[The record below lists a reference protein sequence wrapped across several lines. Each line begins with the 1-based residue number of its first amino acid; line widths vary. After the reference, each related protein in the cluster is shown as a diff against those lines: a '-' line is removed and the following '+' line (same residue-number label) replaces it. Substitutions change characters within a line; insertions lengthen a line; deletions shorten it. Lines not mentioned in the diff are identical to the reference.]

1 MSHSL
6 GPLADN
12 LTAYTI
18 YATAQAEMR
27 RAYALIEA
35 GDLDTA
41 VSEIESAARHAKVLA
56 SASASVDLGR
66 VAHWRKVATAR
77 QRFAEQV
84 RSANDAVASGYAVP
98 ARQSLAA

>member
-6 GPLADN
+6 GPLAHN

-27 RAYALIEA
+27 RAYALIES
-35 GDLDTA
+35 GDLDSAAT
-41 VSEIESAARHAKVLA
+41 EIESAARHAKVLA

-77 QRFAEQV
+77 QRFADEV
-84 RSANDAVASGYAVP
+84 RAASHAVAEGTAVP
-98 ARQSLAA
+98 TRLAA